1 MNMNNKFTGMNVTTH
16 HTTKPP
22 TTKNL
27 QNSTQGKS
35 NEQCDNNNRIGKEA
49 TNCIVA
55 TYKIKT
61 KTKNKELTT
70 NTKQNKAKT

>member
-1 MNMNNKFTGMNVTTH
+1 M
-16 HTTKPP
+16 
-22 TTKNL
+22 
-27 QNSTQGKS
+27 QGKS

>member
-1 MNMNNKFTGMNVTTH
+1 M
-16 HTTKPP
+16 
-22 TTKNL
+22 
-27 QNSTQGKS
+27 QGKS

-61 KTKNKELTT
+61 KNKELTT
-70 NTKQNKAKT
+70 NTKAK